1 VTAEFQGGRA
11 DLSGKVAVVT
21 GSAGELG
28 QRIVDVLHRSG
39 ARVYGFDL
47 DAMPVDGC
55 HSVACDVGNPDSVR
69 AAFEA
74 VSRKED
80 FVDILVNGAGV
91 YDNMRFTHLFSPEQ
105 WARDIRIN
113 LSGAFYTTRLVLPQ
127 MAKRRWGRIVNISS
141 MSVGG
146 AYKQSSYGA
155 SKSGLVSLTSTTA
168 LEYGRFGI
176 TANAVLPGL
185 IRTSKTA
192 AAPTDILEAAIKAI
206 PSERFGEEDE
216 VAQLVAFLASDRA
229 AYVNGVAWPIDGGTS
244 LLQFKFTRPADP
256 TTTLSPLP
264 KETV

>member
-1 VTAEFQGGRA
+1 MNAAAPRGTA
-11 DLSGKVAVVT
+11 DLHGRVAVVT
-21 GSAGELG
+21 GSAGQLG
-28 QRIVDVLHRSG
+28 QRMVDVLHRRG
-39 ARVYGFDL
+39 ARVFGFDL
-47 DAMPVDGC
+47 GPTPVDSC
-55 HSVACDVGNPDSVR
+55 RSVECDVGDPASVR
-69 AAFEA
+69 AAFETVNREEA
-74 VSRKED
+74 S
-80 FVDILVNGAGV
+80 VDILVNGAGV

-113 LSGAFYTTRLVLPQ
+113 LSGAFYTTRLALPQ

-141 MSVGG
+141 MSAGG

-168 LEYGRFGI
+168 LEYGRLGI

-192 AAPTDILEAAIKAI
+192 AAPADILEAAVKAI

-229 AYVNGVAWPIDGGTS
+229 SYVNGVAWPIDGGTS

-256 TTTLSPLP
+256 STTLAPLP
-264 KETV
+264 KET